1 MRQLSGVVGR
11 FNLITK
17 ITIVVSIIVAIAQ
30 NGTIGDKNTLL
41 WHIKED
47 MRFFRTTT
55 SGHAVIMGR
64 KTFESLGSK
73 PLPKRKN
80 IVITRSD
87 REFEGAYTA
96 HSLED
101 AIAMAEGDEEIFV
114 IGGAQI
120 YAEALKCADR
130 MYITRVERD
139 YEGDTSFP
147 DTDYNVWSLVA
158 EERYER
164 GEEFDYPFSFLTYD
178 RVKDAK

>member
-1 MRQLSGVVGR
+1 M
-11 FNLITK
+11 I
-17 ITIVVSIIVAIAQ
+17 SIIVAIAQ
-30 NGTIGDKNTLL
+30 NGTIGDKNALL

-55 SGHAVIMGR
+55 SGHPVIMGR

-87 REFEGAYTA
+87 VEFEGAFVA
-96 HSLED
+96 HSLEE
-101 AIAMAEGDEEIFV
+101 AIAMADDDAEVFIM
-114 IGGAQI
+114 GGAQI
-120 YAEALKCADR
+120 YAQALAIADR

-147 DTDYNVWSLVA
+147 EVDYSKWKLVA

-164 GEEFDYPFSFLTYD
+164 GEDYDSPFSFLTYD
-178 RVKDAK
+178 RK

>member
-1 MRQLSGVVGR
+1 M
-11 FNLITK
+11 
-17 ITIVVSIIVAIAQ
+17 VSIIVAIAQ
-30 NGTIGDKNTLL
+30 NGTIGDKNALL

-80 IVITRSD
+80 IVITRAERS
-87 REFEGAYTA
+87 FEGAYTA
-96 HSLED
+96 HSLEE
-101 AIAMAEGDEEIFV
+101 AIAMAEGDEEMFI

-120 YAEALKCADR
+120 YAEALSVADR

-147 DTDYNVWSLVA
+147 EIDYAKWQLVS
-158 EERYER
+158 EERHER
-164 GEEFDYPFSFLTYD
+164 GEEYDSPFAFLVYD
-178 RVKDAK
+178 RV

>member
-1 MRQLSGVVGR
+1 M
-11 FNLITK
+11 I
-17 ITIVVSIIVAIAQ
+17 SIIVAIAQ
-30 NGTIGDKNTLL
+30 NGIIGDKNSLL

-87 REFEGAYTA
+87 LTFEGALTA
-96 HSLED
+96 HSLDE
-101 AIAMAEGDEEIFV
+101 AIAMAEGDEETFI

-120 YAEALKCADR
+120 YRAALAVADR
-130 MYITRVERD
+130 MYITRVEHD
-139 YEGDTSFP
+139 YQGDTSFP
-147 DTDYNVWSLVA
+147 EVDYSQWRLVS
-158 EERYER
+158 EERHER
-164 GEEFDYPFSFLTYD
+164 GEEYERPFSFLIYD
-178 RVKDAK
+178 RL

>member
-1 MRQLSGVVGR
+1 M
-11 FNLITK
+11 
-17 ITIVVSIIVAIAQ
+17 VSIIVAIAQ
-30 NGTIGDKNTLL
+30 NGTIGDKNSLL

-80 IVITRSD
+80 IVITRAD
-87 REFEGAYTA
+87 RSFEGAFTA
-96 HSLED
+96 HSLQE
-101 AIAMAEGDEEIFV
+101 AIAMAEGDEEIFI

-120 YAEALKCADR
+120 YAEALSVADR

-147 DTDYNVWSLVA
+147 EIDYTKWQLVS

-164 GEEFDYPFSFLTYD
+164 GEEFDAPFAFLCYD
-178 RVKDAK
+178 RA

>member
-1 MRQLSGVVGR
+1 M
-11 FNLITK
+11 
-17 ITIVVSIIVAIAQ
+17 VSIIVAIAQ
-30 NGTIGDKNTLL
+30 NGTIGDKNSLL

-80 IVITRSD
+80 IVITRAERD
-87 REFEGAYTA
+87 FEGAFTA
-96 HSLED
+96 HSLQG
-101 AIAMAEGDEEIFV
+101 AIAMAEGDEEIFI

-120 YAEALKCADR
+120 YAEALSVADR

-147 DTDYNVWSLVA
+147 EIDYAKWQLVS

-164 GEEFDYPFSFLTYD
+164 GEEFDAPFAFLCYD
-178 RVKDAK
+178 RA